1 MKNFNLS
8 QVNVLIVEHQM
19 FTRQLMRDVLH
30 ALGIVN
36 VTASYAD
43 DLFDATDLDFSPDMI
58 FTDWS
63 PSMDGVDLIKSI
75 RRNQANLDRFV
86 PVVVVSAYTDLE
98 HVCQARDAG
107 MTEYLARPVS
117 GEMIYR
123 RICALV
129 EHPRNFIETKMFF
142 GPDRR
147 RRVMDFGHDEMR
159 NGAPVM
165 MPVPER
171 VSERALH

>member
-147 RRVMDFGHDEMR
+147 RRVMDFGLDEITR
-159 NGAPVM
+159 
-165 MPVPER
+165 
-171 VSERALH
+171 

>member
-8 QVNVLIVEHQM
+8 QVNVLVVEHQM

-36 VTASYAD
+36 VTTSYAD
-43 DLFDATDLDFSPDMI
+43 DLLDATELEFRPDMI

-75 RRNQANLDRFV
+75 RRNQANLDRFI
-86 PVVVVSAYTDLE
+86 PVVLVTAYTDLKR
-98 HVCQARDAG
+98 VCQARDAG

-129 EHPRNFIETKMFF
+129 EHPRNFIETEMFF

-147 RRVMDFGHDEMR
+147 RRVMDFGHDELR
-159 NGAPVM
+159 TAPPTM
-165 MPVPER
+165 LPMPER
-171 VSERALH
+171 GLERALH

>member
-8 QVNVLIVEHQM
+8 QVNVLVVEHQL
-19 FTRQLMRDVLH
+19 FSRQLMRDVLH

-43 DLFDATDLDFSPDMI
+43 DLFDATDLDFCPDMI

-86 PVVVVSAYTDLE
+86 PVVVVSSYTDLE

-107 MTEYLARPVS
+107 MTEYLARPV
-117 GEMIYR
+117 R
-123 RICALV
+123 
-129 EHPRNFIETKMFF
+129 P
-142 GPDRR
+142 
-147 RRVMDFGHDEMR
+147 
-159 NGAPVM
+159 
-165 MPVPER
+165 
-171 VSERALH
+171 

>member
-8 QVNVLIVEHQM
+8 KVNVQVVEHKI
-19 FTRQLMRDVLH
+19 FSRQIMRDVLH
-30 ALGIVN
+30 ALGITN
-36 VTASYAD
+36 VAVSYAN
-43 DLFDATDLDFSPDMI
+43 DLFDATDMDFCPDMI

-63 PSMDGVDLIKSI
+63 PTMDGVDLVKSI

-123 RICALV
+123 RICSLV
-129 EHPRNFIETKMFF
+129 EHPRNFIETEMFF

-147 RRVMDFGHDEMR
+147 RRVMEFGHDELRTEPPM
-159 NGAPVM
+159 A
-165 MPVPER
+165 MPPPER
-171 VSERALH
+171 TSERALH